1 MAGYFAKQ
9 HQAKD
14 PTMRAKTLFFNLLQ
28 NYVASVGLSWPTKAV
43 IEPPRDKQFGD
54 IASNIALLLAKDMG
68 KTPRELAEDI
78 ARNIKTKSTAIESVT
93 VAGPGFVNATLTPAF
108 WQETVRMVEK
118 EGSAFGASRIG
129 ANRKIQV
136 EFVSANPTGPLHI
149 GHGRGAA
156 VGDSL
161 ARVLRFAGYDVH
173 TEYYINDAGRQMRLL
188 GLSVWLR
195 VQELAGKP
203 VTWPEDWYRGDYIID
218 ISREML
224 GKTPSLAD
232 MPETEGIDACF
243 EYAMQSILDGIK
255 EDLRIFRVG
264 HDIWYSE
271 RSLVAK
277 GAVTTA
283 FERLKKAGYTY
294 EREGALWFR
303 TTDFGDDKDRVLR
316 KSDGSLT
323 YFASDIAYHDDK
335 YTRGFDQVVDIWG
348 ADHHG
353 YVPRMR
359 AAVAA
364 LGKEKDQ
371 FDVILVQLV
380 NLLRGG
386 EQIAMSTRAGEF
398 ETLADV
404 MAEVGVDASRFMFLY
419 RKSDSHLDFDLELV
433 KQRSMENPVYYVQYA
448 HARVAAVLRKAAERG
463 LTLPES
469 GGANLALLTEK
480 PEGELLR
487 LMDGFAD
494 VVENAAGN
502 LAPHHISHYLMEL
515 AGELHSYYAAHQ
527 VLGSGDD
534 TLTLARLALLR
545 AVGRVVANGLE
556 LLGVSAPDSM

>member
-1 MAGYFAKQ
+1 
-9 HQAKD
+9 
-14 PTMRAKTLFFNLLQ
+14 MRAKSLLLSLLQ
-28 NYVASVGLSWPTKAV
+28 NHVASLGLSWPAKAV

-54 IASNIALLLAKDMG
+54 IATNIALLLAKDMG
-68 KTPRELAEDI
+68 KSPRDLAGDI
-78 ARNIKTKSTAIESVT
+78 AGELQAKSAAIESVS
-93 VAGPGFVNATLTPAF
+93 VDGPGFVNVTLKPAF
-108 WQETVRMVEK
+108 WHDAIRIVEK
-118 EGSAFGASRIG
+118 EGPAFGGSLVG
-129 ANRKIQV
+129 AGKKIQI
-136 EFVSANPTGPLHI
+136 EYVSANPTGPLHI

-161 ARVLRFAGYDVH
+161 ARVLRFAGYDVQ

-195 VQELAGKP
+195 ARELAGNP
-203 VTWPEDWYRGDYIID
+203 VTWPDDWYRGGYIID
-218 ISREML
+218 IAREL
-224 GKTPSLAD
+224 LEKTPDLVD
-232 MPETEGIDACF
+232 KPQKEGVDACF

-255 EDLRIFRVG
+255 EDLRVFQVG
-264 HDIWYSE
+264 HDVWYSE

-277 GAVTTA
+277 GAVEKA
-283 FERLKKAGYTY
+283 FERLKAAGHTY
-294 EREGALWFR
+294 EKDGALWFR
-303 TTDFGDDKDRVLR
+303 TTALGDDKDRVLR

-335 YTRGFDQVVDIWG
+335 YNRGFDQVVDIWG

-359 AAVAA
+359 AAIEA
-364 LGKEKDQ
+364 LGKNRDQ

-433 KQRSMENPVYYVQYA
+433 KQRSMDNPVYYVQYA
-448 HARVAAVLRKAAERG
+448 HARIAAVLRRAEERG
-463 LTLPES
+463 LVLPGHS
-469 GGANLALLTEK
+469 GAHLDLLTEK
-480 PEGELLR
+480 AEIDLLQS
-487 LMDGFAD
+487 LDGFAD
-494 VVENAAGN
+494 VVENAAVN
-502 LAPHHISHYLMEL
+502 LAPHHISYYLMEL
-515 AGELHSYYAAHQ
+515 AGDLHSYYAAHQ
-527 VLGSGDD
+527 VLGSGDSSV
-534 TLTLARLALLR
+534 TLARLALLR
-545 AVGRVVANGLE
+545 AVGVVIAKGLD

>member
-1 MAGYFAKQ
+1 
-9 HQAKD
+9 
-14 PTMRAKTLFFNLLQ
+14 MRAKTLLCNLLQ
-28 NYVASVGLSWPTKAV
+28 NYIASLGLSWPAKTV

-54 IASNIALLLAKDMG
+54 IATNIALLLAKEAG
-68 KTPRELAEDI
+68 KSPREFAE
-78 ARNIKTKSTAIESVT
+78 AMATSLRTMSTAIESVS
-93 VAGPGFVNATLTPAF
+93 VAGPGFVNVTLTPAF
-108 WQETVRMVEK
+108 WHDTVRMVEK
-118 EGSAFGASRIG
+118 GNVAYGSSTIG

-195 VQELAGKP
+195 VLELSEKP
-203 VTWPEDWYRGDYIID
+203 VTWPEDWYKGEYIID
-218 ISREML
+218 IAKEML
-224 GKTPSLAD
+224 ARTPGLAV
-232 MPETEGIDACF
+232 MPEAEGVDACF
-243 EYAMQSILDGIK
+243 EYAMQSILTGIK
-255 EDLRIFRVG
+255 EDLRVFRVS
-264 HDIWYSE
+264 HDVWYSE

-277 GAVTTA
+277 GAVEKA
-283 FERLKKAGYTY
+283 FERLEASGRTYT
-294 EREGALWFR
+294 EDGALWFR
-303 TTDFGDDKDRVLR
+303 TTDLGDDKDRVLR

-335 YTRGFDQVVDIWG
+335 FNRGFEQLVDIWG

-359 AAVAA
+359 AAIAA
-364 LGKEKDQ
+364 LGKEKGQ

-380 NLLRGG
+380 NLLRDG

-404 MAEVGVDASRFMFLY
+404 MKEVGVDASRFMFLS

-463 LTLPES
+463 LSLPQT
-469 GGANLALLTEK
+469 GGVDLALLAEK
-480 PEGELLR
+480 AEIDLLQH
-487 LMDGFAD
+487 MDGFAD
-494 VVENAAGN
+494 VVENAATG

-515 AGELHSYYAAHQ
+515 ASALHSYYAAHQ
-527 VLGSGDD
+527 VLGAGDD
-534 TLTLARLALLR
+534 ALTLARLALLR
-545 AVGRVVANGLE
+545 SVGRVIANGLD

>member
-1 MAGYFAKQ
+1 
-9 HQAKD
+9 
-14 PTMRAKTLFFNLLQ
+14 MRAKILLSTLLQ
-28 NYVASVGLSWPTKAV
+28 NYVASVGLPWPDKAV

-68 KTPRELAEDI
+68 KSPRDLAEEI
-78 ARNIKTKSTAIESVT
+78 AKNIKTKSTAIESVS
-93 VAGPGFVNATLTPAF
+93 VAGPGFVNVTLTPGF
-108 WQETVRMVEK
+108 WQDTVRMVEK
-118 EGSAFGASRIG
+118 EQNAFGASQIG
-129 ANRKIQV
+129 ANKKIQV
-136 EFVSANPTGPLHI
+136 EYVSANPTGPLHI

-156 VGDSL
+156 IGDSL

-195 VQELAGKP
+195 VQELAGNP
-203 VTWPEDWYRGDYIID
+203 VTWPEDWYKGDYIID
-218 ISREML
+218 IAKEML
-224 GKTPSLAD
+224 AQTPDLAA
-232 MPETEGIDACF
+232 MPEEKGVDACF

-255 EDLRIFRVG
+255 EDLRIFSVG
-264 HDIWYSE
+264 HDVWYSE

-277 GAVTTA
+277 GAVEKA
-283 FERLKKAGYTY
+283 FERLKNAGYTY
-294 EREGALWFR
+294 EKDGALWFR
-303 TTDFGDDKDRVLR
+303 TTNLGDDKDRVLR

-335 YTRGFDQVVDIWG
+335 YNRGFEQVVDIWG

-364 LGKEKDQ
+364 LGREKDQ

-380 NLLRGG
+380 NLLRNG

-404 MAEVGVDASRFMFLY
+404 MKEVGVDASRFMFLS

-433 KQRSMENPVYYVQYA
+433 KQRSMDNPVYYVQYA
-448 HARVAAVLRKAAERG
+448 HARIAAVLRKAAERG
-463 LTLPES
+463 LTLPEH

-480 PEGELLR
+480 AEVELLR
-487 LMDGFAD
+487 RMDGFAD
-494 VVENAAGN
+494 VVANAAGN

-515 AGELHSYYAAHQ
+515 AGDLHSYYAAHQ

-534 TLTLARLALLR
+534 ALALARLALLR

>member
-1 MAGYFAKQ
+1 MAGNFVKPPSRK
-9 HQAKD
+9 KD
-14 PTMRAKTLFFNLLQ
+14 TAMRATMLLSSLLQ
-28 NYVASVGLSWPTKAV
+28 NYVASQGLAWPAKTV

-54 IASNIALLLAKDMG
+54 LATNIALLLTRETG
-68 KTPRELAEDI
+68 KPPREIAESI
-78 ARNIKTKSTAIESVT
+78 AGEIKAKSTAIESIS
-93 VAGPGFVNATLTPAF
+93 VAGPGFVNVTFTPAF
-108 WQETVRMVEK
+108 WQETIRQVAE
-118 EGSAFGASRIG
+118 EGAAFGASRIG
-129 ANRKIQV
+129 GGKKIQV

-161 ARVLRFAGYDVH
+161 ARLLRFAGYDVH

-195 VQELAGKP
+195 VRELAGEP
-203 VTWPEDWYRGDYIID
+203 VTWPEDWYKGDYIID
-218 ISREML
+218 LAREML
-224 GKTPSLAD
+224 AETPGLAC
-232 MPETEGIDACF
+232 MPEREGIDACF
-243 EYAMQSILDGIK
+243 EYAMRSILDGIK
-255 EDLRIFRVG
+255 HDLATFRVG
-264 HDIWYSE
+264 HDVWYSE

-277 GAVTTA
+277 GAVEKA
-283 FERLKKAGYTY
+283 FERLKDSGRTF
-294 EREGALWFR
+294 ERDGALWFR
-303 TTDFGDDKDRVLR
+303 TTDLGDDKDRVLR

-335 YTRGFDQVVDIWG
+335 YHRGFEKVVDIWG

-359 AAVAA
+359 AAIAA
-364 LGKEKDQ
+364 LGKDQDQ

-404 MAEVGVDASRFMFLY
+404 MKEVGVDASRFMFLS

-433 KQRSMENPVYYVQYA
+433 KQRSMDNPVYYVQYA

-463 LTLPES
+463 LSLS
-469 GGANLALLTEK
+469 GGADLSMLTEK
-480 PEGELLR
+480 AEIDLLR
-487 LMDGFAD
+487 RMDAFAD
-494 VVENAAGN
+494 IVENGAVN

-527 VLGSGDD
+527 VLGTGDD
-534 TLTLARLALLR
+534 AMALARLALLR
-545 AVGRVVANGLE
+545 AVGRVLANGLE
-556 LLGVSAPDSM
+556 LLGVSAPESM

>member
-1 MAGYFAKQ
+1 
-9 HQAKD
+9 
-14 PTMRAKTLFFNLLQ
+14 MRAKTLLCNLLQ
-28 NYVASVGLSWPTKAV
+28 NYVASTGQVWPAKTV

-54 IASNIALLLAKDMG
+54 IATNIALLLAKDMG
-68 KTPRELAEDI
+68 KTPRDLAEEI
-78 ARNIKTKSTAIESVT
+78 AKSLRTKSTAIESIS
-93 VAGPGFVNATLTPAF
+93 VAGPGFVNVTLTPAF
-108 WQETVRMVEK
+108 WQDTIRMAEK
-118 EGSAFGASRIG
+118 EGASYGASAIG
-129 ANRKIQV
+129 AGKKIQV
-136 EFVSANPTGPLHI
+136 EYVSANPTGPLHI

-161 ARVLRFAGYDVH
+161 ARVLRFAGYDVQ

-195 VQELAGKP
+195 VEELAGKP
-203 VTWPEDWYRGDYIID
+203 VTWPDDWYRGEYIID
-218 ISREML
+218 IAKEML
-224 GKTPSLAD
+224 AQTPGLAEL
-232 MPETEGIDACF
+232 PQEEGIDACF
-243 EYAMQSILDGIK
+243 EYAMHSILDGIK
-255 EDLRIFRVG
+255 EDLKIFRVG
-264 HDIWYSE
+264 HDVWYSE

-277 GAVTTA
+277 GAVETA
-283 FERLKKAGYTY
+283 FERLKASGHTF
-294 EREGALWFR
+294 EQDGALWFR

-335 YTRGFDQVVDIWG
+335 FNRGFEQLVDIWG

-359 AAVAA
+359 AAIAA
-364 LGKEKDQ
+364 LGKGKDQ

-380 NLLRGG
+380 NLLRDG

-404 MAEVGVDASRFMFLY
+404 MKEVGIDASRFMFLY

-448 HARVAAVLRKAAERG
+448 HARVAAVLRKGAERG

-480 PEGELLR
+480 AEVDLLQR
-487 LMDGFAD
+487 LDGFVD
-494 VVENAAGN
+494 VVENAASN

-515 AGELHSYYAAHQ
+515 AGALHSYYAAHQ
-527 VLGSGDD
+527 VLGTGCDA
-534 TLTLARLALLR
+534 LALARLALLR
-545 AVGRVVANGLE
+545 AVGRVVANGLD